1 MVFLVF
7 IGFLYPP
14 PTWKVFLSSQKSS
27 PKDFL
32 SVVVVYAFF
41 LSETPGICC
50 DTCCGTRVPRQG
62 APAHVCQGRVDGGGL
77 DGQIRANRLRVPE
90 LKFLGRIAFRGTQS
104 CELFQVQKPKNM
116 VQKQ

>member
-14 PTWKVFLSSQKSS
+14 PAWKVFLLVQKSS

-41 LSETPGICC
+41 FS
-50 DTCCGTRVPRQG
+50 V
-62 APAHVCQGRVDGGGL
+62 AGG
-77 DGQIRANRLRVPE
+77 
-90 LKFLGRIAFRGTQS
+90 
-104 CELFQVQKPKNM
+104 
-116 VQKQ
+116 